1 MLKQVREK
9 TYNHPMPY
17 CKNCHHEI
25 SRLDSDVCPYCGVKD
40 PITDTYQ
47 TMDVTQNIAGLKS
60 QNLYRCK
67 SQKKAALLCMLFGNF
82 GVKEFYLLEPKKGW
96 IWLLITLLGVA
107 GIGSALYFVLWK
119 NPLSFVLPLLAFWL
133 FHFVRGLLFLKKESP
148 KDGNGEFLR

>member
-1 MLKQVREK
+1 
-9 TYNHPMPY
+9 
-17 CKNCHHEI
+17 
-25 SRLDSDVCPYCGVKD
+25 
-40 PITDTYQ
+40 
-47 TMDVTQNIAGLKS
+47 
-60 QNLYRCK
+60 
-67 SQKKAALLCMLFGNF
+67 MLFGNF

-119 NPLSFVLPLLAFWL
+119 NPLSFVLPFLAFWL